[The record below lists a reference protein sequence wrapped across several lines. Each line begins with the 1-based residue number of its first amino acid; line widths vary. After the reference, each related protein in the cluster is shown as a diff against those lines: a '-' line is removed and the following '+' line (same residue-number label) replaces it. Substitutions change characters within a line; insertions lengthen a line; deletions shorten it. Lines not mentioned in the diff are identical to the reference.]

1 MVDGPRWEIRPE
13 NPAHDEA
20 RRQAMADAR
29 HRAEVYADSAGL
41 SLGDVVEVVEV
52 GAEQPGRTMR
62 GVFTSA
68 MAYSATLDMP
78 VHSEGLEIV
87 AGVQVTYLLFVR

>member
-1 MVDGPRWEIRPE
+1 
-13 NPAHDEA
+13 
-20 RRQAMADAR
+20 
-29 HRAEVYADSAGL
+29 
-41 SLGDVVEVVEV
+41 
-52 GAEQPGRTMR
+52 MR